1 MRAIPWISAL
11 AFLAAAACNG
21 GDSSQPDADAA
32 DVDDATDAEPDA
44 EAEAEAD
51 AEPEIAD
58 EGDAEAETSPPD
70 PCTTLGLPVREF
82 IDAPDDPALYAVAA
96 DVSFETWDG
105 TWTLSAAWS
114 GCDVYLFIQDTPQ
127 QESGWTRGI
136 WERDVNTL
144 LARSPRN
151 VHYFF
156 VSTHGAPVV
165 RNESLTALQGRV
177 DTALGAMSEDDRAW
191 WTGRIH
197 YLPGRAS
204 GLPGWLGAQM
214 ISPGWGVAIDRFQRL
229 RFIGSYADFARY
241 DAGRGW
247 FAPNLSMA
255 ANEAVYYNFEA
266 ERDAA
271 LQAEDATVVH
281 LLAGEVVSD
290 PGWAGARTTIDV
302 DLPDAAAMAGFDTL
316 ELDLYLGCVGD
327 GEYGDCPAWDYINSL
342 YLCDES
348 DPDIC
353 DVELGRWITTY
364 HREGRWVHDASAL
377 LPLLG
382 DGGSRRF
389 AFYSQQPY
397 ETTLDLRFSD
407 AGKPVRPEQ
416 AVYLFSGGALTAD
429 YDTAHP
435 AITLPVPADAAKV
448 EIATV
453 LSGHGMADLGNCAE
467 FCNVNHHYLVN
478 GTDNVRSFPQAGTD
492 DDCMQQ
498 TGQGTVPNQYGTW
511 WYGRSGWCPG
521 REVPIVSLDVTDQ
534 VVLGADNTFEYRADY
549 GGAPYTGSGANIDL
563 TSWLVISR

>member
-1 MRAIPWISAL
+1 MRAYRWITTL
-11 AFLAAAACNG
+11 AVLATGCG
-21 GDSSQPDADAA
+21 HDDSSSPDVDAA
-32 DVDDATDAEPDA
+32 DVDDAIDIAPDSSDDMSVEA

-51 AEPEIAD
+51 AA
-58 EGDAEAETSPPD
+58 PPD
-70 PCTTLGLPVREF
+70 PCAVLGLPVRDF
-82 IDAPDDPALYAVAA
+82 VDAADDSSLYAAAA
-96 DVSFETWDG
+96 DVTFETWEG
-105 TWTLSAAWS
+105 NWTLSEAWT
-114 GCDVYLFIQDTPQ
+114 GCDVYLFIQDTPN
-127 QESGWTRGI
+127 QESGWTTGI

-144 LARSPRN
+144 FARSPRN

-156 VSTHGAPVV
+156 VSTNGAPVA
-165 RNESLTALQGRV
+165 RNRALTDLQGRV
-177 DTALGAMSEDDRAW
+177 DTALGAMTEEDRAW

-197 YLPGRAS
+197 YLPARAS
-204 GLPGWLGAQM
+204 SLPGWLGIQM
-214 ISPGWGVAIDRFQRL
+214 TSPGWGVAIDRFQRL
-229 RFIGSYADFARY
+229 RFIGSYADPGRY

-266 ERDAA
+266 EREAA
-271 LQAEDATVVH
+271 LDAEDATVVH
-281 LLAGEVVSD
+281 VLSGEVVSD
-290 PGWAGARTTIDV
+290 PDWAGARTTVDV
-302 DLPDAAAMAGFDTL
+302 ELPDAAAMAGFDTL
-316 ELDLYLGCVGD
+316 EFDLYLGCVGD

-342 YLCDES
+342 YLCDET
-348 DPDIC
+348 DLDVC

-382 DGGSRRF
+382 DGGTRRL

-397 ETTLDLRFSD
+397 ETTLDLRFSNS
-407 AGKPVRPEQ
+407 GKPSRPEE

-429 YDTAHP
+429 YDAAHP
-435 AITLPVPADAAKV
+435 AITLPVPADAVKV

-453 LSGHGMADLGNCAE
+453 LSGHGMAEVGNCAE
-467 FCNVNHHYLVN
+467 FCNVAHHFLVN

-492 DDCMQQ
+492 DDCMAQ
-498 TGQGTVPNQYGTW
+498 TDQGTVPNQYGTW

-549 GGAPYTGSGANIDL
+549 RGAPYTGSGANIDL